1 MTTLEQERAKRIYYN
16 QKAVAAAG
24 ASKMM
29 KYGGMVVDVTAPKNL
44 MSGHGIG
51 VIAVSDDVYD
61 QLSKDEKYNPVLAAI
76 PDGNS
81 FKPVGADVPTNMK
94 KESVSIEQVNEDMPS
109 DLFFET
115 LENLLGDKLK

>member
-1 MTTLEQERAKRIYYN
+1 MTTVEQERAKRIYYN

-44 MSGHGIG
+44 VSGRGIG

-61 QLSKDEKYNPVLAAI
+61 QLGKDEKYNPVLAAI
-76 PDGNS
+76 PDGNA
-81 FKPVGADVPTNMK
+81 FKPIGANVPTNMQK
-94 KESVSIEQVNEDMPS
+94 KSADIEQVTEDMPS

-115 LENLLGDKLK
+115 LENLLGDQLK